1 MFSAASTAG
10 LYGSKKILSTR
21 SSSTSVHRS
30 ISKPSVLVDPAIFM
44 SGRRLIIN
52 VSGCKYRITEFYL
65 KQYPNT
71 LLGSAEKERY
81 YDHAREEYFFDRD
94 PHIFRHIFNFYK
106 SGKLHYS
113 SQDCHESFIDEMNF
127 FHIPLNDVS
136 ACCCDS
142 LIDRYSAPRRS
153 RASEDESENRL
164 LKSEAVT
171 FRQKV
176 WVLAEEPRS
185 SMSAKI
191 SYYFSCAVIILSV
204 VVNTWETVPCRG
216 KQTYGTVYHGV
227 FFAIDSACVAV
238 FTAEYL
244 IRLYAA
250 PQRWAYFKRIMTIVD
265 LAAILPYFI
274 SLMMAV
280 VSNGSKSSLPLVNAL
295 VMLRVLRIF
304 RIFKLARHS
313 KRLRELSDSIRKSA
327 SELGFI
333 LFTYL
338 IVVILFASV
347 LYYAERTNK
356 KTQFGDIPQSMWYT
370 VVTTTTLGYGDIVPQ
385 TVQGKLVGSLCC
397 LMGVLVI
404 ALPVP
409 IIQMKA
415 C

>member
-10 LYGSKKILSTR
+10 LYGSKKLISSR
-21 SSSTSVHRS
+21 SSFHRS
-30 ISKPSVLVDPAIFM
+30 CSKPSVLIDPVTFM
-44 SGRRLIIN
+44 NGRRLTLN
-52 VSGCKYRITEFYL
+52 VSGCKFRINEYYL

-71 LLGSAEKERY
+71 LLGSAERERY
-81 YDHAREEYFFDRD
+81 YDTSRNEYFFDRD

-113 SQDCHESFIDEMNF
+113 NQDCHESFLDELSF
-127 FHIPLNDVS
+127 FQLPAGDVS
-136 ACCCDS
+136 ACCSDS
-142 LIDRYSAPRRS
+142 LMDKCSVPATKRN
-153 RASEDESENRL
+153 ASECEERT
-164 LKSEAVT
+164 LKSDAVT

-176 WVLAEEPRS
+176 WVLVEEPQS
-185 SMSAKI
+185 SMSAKV

-204 VVNTWETVPCRG
+204 AVNTWETVPCRPG
-216 KQTYGTVYHGV
+216 KTYGEVYRQV
-227 FFAIDSACVAV
+227 FFSIDSACVTV
-238 FTAEYL
+238 FTIEYL
-244 IRLYAA
+244 LRLYAA
-250 PQRWAYFKRIMTIVD
+250 PMRWAHFKQLMTIVD
-265 LAAILPYFI
+265 LAAILPYFVDL
-274 SLMMAV
+274 LMSVAT
-280 VSNGSKSSLPLVNAL
+280 NGSTESLPLVNAL

-347 LYYAERTNK
+347 LYYAERGSE

-409 IIQMKA
+409 IIQMK
-415 C
+415 